1 MCLVERLPNRHSFKF
16 DPPEP
21 CKLGGGVNLYSQSR
35 QEDLKFKVILSD
47 PVKGQI
53 ELLETMSKR

>member
-16 DPPEP
+16 DSPEP
-21 CKLGGGVNLYSQSR
+21 RKLGGGINLYSHSR
-35 QEDLKFKVILSD
+35 QEDLKFKVILSNI
-47 PVKGQI
+47 VRGQI